1 VPLPTVPQVR
11 TSKARGRTGAEA
23 SACLPAEPIME
34 AFKPA
39 VKLLLVPRHA
49 LVPRLCNRA
58 GTRVSLHLIGG
69 QNPTER
75 RAVSPSR
82 QFAAFRQQLLTVQ
95 HECLTSDRQ
104 GHVEDRGDP
113 FNFDDLLF
121 WVFPLGTRSLVLWGR
136 CASLPC
142 ELCFSPLP
150 HRSCELH
157 HGLHA
162 LFARVLACRTARAV
176 SGRGRGRGGRCCAIR
191 GVSS

>member
-1 VPLPTVPQVR
+1 VRKRQHAYPLNPLWR
-11 TSKARGRTGAEA
+11 LS
-23 SACLPAEPIME
+23 SLPST
-34 AFKPA
+34 F
-39 VKLLLVPRHA
+39 LLVPRHA
-49 LVPRLCNRA
+49 LVPRLCNRP
-58 GTRVSLHLIGG
+58 GTRVSLHLIRG
-69 QNPTER
+69 QNPSER

-82 QFAAFRQQLLTVQ
+82 QFAAFHQQLLTVQ

-113 FNFDDLLF
+113 FKFDDLLLLF
-121 WVFPLGTRSLVLWGR
+121 WIFPLGTRSLDLWGR

-162 LFARVLACRTARAV
+162 LFTRVLACRVARAV